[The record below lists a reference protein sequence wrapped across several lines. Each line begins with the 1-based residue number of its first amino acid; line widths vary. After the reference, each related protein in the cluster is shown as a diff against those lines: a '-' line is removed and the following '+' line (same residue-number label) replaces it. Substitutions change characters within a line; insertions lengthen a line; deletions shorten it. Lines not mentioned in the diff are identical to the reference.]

1 MRTYERPYLTFQGN
15 TPQVVEQIKNYSFSA
30 KYAVT
35 NVHGIST
42 NIMNMTM
49 PDEIVVSF
57 ADFLNQGL
65 ITITIDAEGG
75 ELPLQSQKHD
85 GFELYFVMNGTLSVQ
100 IEQTMYRLREYDALV
115 MNQNCRSMIEG
126 GDNLIL
132 ITVTMAKEYLQK
144 NNLMKYLTMLSRKSR
159 YDTDYSDAEYAIFH
173 ARDGRQ
179 TVAENAQAGMI
190 SVDCKE
196 NVEKL
201 LYQFHGEMSKK
212 MVGYEQIVSGL
223 LSRLFY
229 SLTNENLYE
238 TERIQE
244 KHLAKEDLAEAI
256 KEYLDEN
263 PKKITVEELTKK
275 FHYNRNYLSRIF
287 LENINHS
294 IKEYNNMVCMREAE
308 RLLKQTDLSVALIAE
323 RLGFMSRS
331 QFYRVF
337 REQFGCNP
345 ADIRGL

>member
-49 PDEIVVSF
+49 PDEIAVSF

-132 ITVTMAKEYLQK
+132 ITVTMEKEYLQK
-144 NNLMKYLTMLSRKSR
+144 NNLMKGLTMLSRKSR
-159 YDTDYSDAEYAIFH
+159 YDTDYPDAEYAIFH

-179 TVAENAQAGMI
+179 AAAENVQAGMR

-196 NVEKL
+196 NIEKL

-238 TERIQE
+238 IERIQE

-287 LENINHS
+287 SENINHS
-294 IKEYNNMVCMREAE
+294 IKEYNNIVCMREAE
-308 RLLKQTDLSVALIAE
+308 RLLKQTDLSVTLIAE

-345 ADIRGL
+345 AEIRGL

>member
-49 PDEIVVSF
+49 PDEIAVSF
-57 ADFLNQGL
+57 ADFLNEGL

-75 ELPLQSQKHD
+75 ELPLRSQKHD
-85 GFELYFVMNGTLSVQ
+85 GFELYFVMNGTLSVE

-132 ITVTMAKEYLQK
+132 ITVTMQKEYMQK

-159 YDTDYSDAEYAIFH
+159 YDTDYQDAEYAIFH

-179 TVAENAQAGMI
+179 AVVENSQVGMI

-196 NVEKL
+196 NVERL

-229 SLTNENLYE
+229 SLTNENLYGI
-238 TERIQE
+238 ERIQE

-263 PKKITVEELTKK
+263 PKKIKVEELTKK